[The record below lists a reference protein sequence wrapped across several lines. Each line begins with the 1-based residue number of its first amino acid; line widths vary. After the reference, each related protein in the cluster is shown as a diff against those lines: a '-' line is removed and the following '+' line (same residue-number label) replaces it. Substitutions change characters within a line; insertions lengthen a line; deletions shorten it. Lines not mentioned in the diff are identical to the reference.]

1 MKKWLCIICGL
12 IYDESK
18 GWPSDGILAGTRW
31 EDVPEDWICPDCGVG
46 KADFEMIEITAS
58 AKPADAIAA
67 AVISNEPPVVIIGSG
82 YAGYGMAEALRQR
95 SPEKP
100 ILLFTTD
107 DGHHYSKPA
116 LSNALAR
123 EKSAAGLVSET
134 PLQIE
139 ARLNIRIYTRC
150 RVKSIDV
157 QKHLLQTD
165 IGELQYSKLVMALG
179 AEPIRLPIPGSGAA
193 DVLSVNDLQDYRLMR
208 DQLEGCKRVTII
220 GNGLIGCEFANDL
233 AGAGYSVDVVGLTA
247 WPMDRLMPQS
257 LGEQLQQ
264 RLSAQGVSWYLE
276 NTVERIEREGD
287 SYRLQLRDGTE
298 LESDLVIS
306 AVGLRPRMALAEA
319 AGIKVNRGIVVNGG
333 MRTSAPDIFALGDC
347 AEINGQL
354 LPYIAPINFG
364 LRALADSLLGRP
376 TMAQYPLM
384 PVIVK
389 TPALPL
395 TLLPPA
401 ADIEGEWQVETLESG
416 MRAFFVQACGTLR
429 GFVLAGD
436 QTTERQQWLDRC
448 GQVLEQSVA

>member
-12 IYDESK
+12 IYDESR

-100 ILLFTTD
+100 IVLFTTD

-123 EKSAAGLVSET
+123 EKSATDLVSET

-165 IGELQYSKLVMALG
+165 MGELQYSKLVMALG
-179 AEPIRLPIPGSGAA
+179 AEPIRLPIPGTGAA

-208 DQLEGCKRVTII
+208 DQLDGCKRVTII

-247 WPMDRLMPQS
+247 WPMDRLMPQA

-319 AGIKVNRGIVVNGG
+319 AGIKVNRGIVINGG

-354 LPYIAPINFG
+354 LPYIAPINYG
-364 LRALADSLLGRP
+364 MRALADTLLGRP

-401 ADIEGEWQVETLESG
+401 ADIEGKWQVETLENG

-436 QTTERQQWLDRC
+436 FTSERQQWLDRC